1 MSKALGHLLLRNY
14 STNQSSKWYKWSV
27 FALIAV
33 LIGISALFY
42 AGFKESK
49 IAIDKQKIE
58 INGMYGKTIKAAEIS
73 SIQLLENLPKIKYR
87 SNGFSLGTIKKGYFK
102 TSEGEKVLLLLNANQ
117 QPLILIE
124 RKAKPKLYYSAREES
139 NQVIFENLKKNFPNL
154 IKPF

>member
-1 MSKALGHLLLRNY
+1 MNGPANKRP
-14 STNQSSKWYKWSV
+14 
-27 FALIAV
+27 
-33 LIGISALFY
+33 ISC
-42 AGFKESK
+42 
-49 IAIDKQKIE
+49 KQKIE